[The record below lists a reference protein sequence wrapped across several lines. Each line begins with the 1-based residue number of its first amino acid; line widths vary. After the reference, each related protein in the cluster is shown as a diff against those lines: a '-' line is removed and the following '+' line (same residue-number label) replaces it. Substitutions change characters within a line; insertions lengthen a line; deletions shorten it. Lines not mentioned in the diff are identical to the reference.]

1 MIYHGVGENNS
12 SPQSYA
18 DMRGSMGTA
27 RRRLPSLSSERA
39 TAPRAHLKAERPG
52 PLFVGSLGKG
62 LRVLSA
68 FLDGEAHLSLS
79 DIREMTRLDKSA
91 AQRFAY
97 TLTTLGY
104 LHKDPNTRRYSLSA
118 KMLDWSVAY
127 MRSDHLIQVAGP
139 HLVNLH
145 EETRQAVNL
154 SRLVDTDVIYV
165 IRIPARRARLL
176 SPIVGERV
184 PAFCTASG
192 RAILSRRSDEEITA
206 ILDRS
211 HLAPFT
217 HRTICDRKT
226 ILSRIAAAR
235 EVGYTIAEEECLP
248 GELTIA
254 APIVNAEGISVGGIN
269 MSMTTRDWTPER
281 MRAELAPALLR
292 TVTALSN
299 LQGSRAAAAAL
310 A

>member
-1 MIYHGVGENNS
+1 
-12 SPQSYA
+12 
-18 DMRGSMGTA
+18 MGTA
-27 RRRLPSLSSERA
+27 RRRLQPLPLAREMPLRA
-39 TAPRAHLKAERPG
+39 QAGAEQRG
-52 PLFVGSLGKG
+52 PLFVGSLEKG

-68 FLDGEAHLSLS
+68 FLGGEAHLSLS
-79 DIREMTRLDKSA
+79 DIREITKLDKSA

-97 TLTTLGY
+97 TLTALGY
-104 LHKDPNTRRYSLSA
+104 LHKDPSTRRYTLSA

-127 MRSDHLIQVAGP
+127 MQSDHLIQVAGP

-192 RAILSRRSDEEITA
+192 RAILSRRSDEEVAA

-211 HLAPFT
+211 ELVRFT
-217 HRTICDRKT
+217 HRTICDRKA
-226 ILSRIAAAR
+226 ILTRIAAAR

-254 APIVNAEGISVGGIN
+254 APIVNAEGRSVGGVN

-281 MRAELAPALLR
+281 MRAELAPVLLQ
-292 TVTALSN
+292 TVAALSN
-299 LQGSRAAAAAL
+299 LQGSRVAVPAL

>member
-1 MIYHGVGENNS
+1 
-12 SPQSYA
+12 
-18 DMRGSMGTA
+18 MGTA
-27 RRRLPSLSSERA
+27 RRRPLPLARA
-39 TAPRAHLKAERPG
+39 MPLRGEADADGRG
-52 PLFVGSLGKG
+52 QLFVGSLEKG

-68 FLDGEAHLSLS
+68 FLTGEAHLSLS
-79 DIREMTRLDKSA
+79 DIREITKLDKSA

-97 TLTTLGY
+97 TLHALGY
-104 LHKDPNTRRYSLSA
+104 LNKDPNTRRYTLSA

-127 MRSDHLIQVAGP
+127 MQSDHLIQVAGP

-192 RAILSRRSDEEITA
+192 RAILSRRSDEEVAT

-217 HRTICDRKT
+217 ARTICDRRS
-226 ILSRIAAAR
+226 ILARIAAAR
-235 EVGYTIAEEECLP
+235 QVGYTIAEEECLP

-254 APIVNAEGISVGGIN
+254 APIVNAEGRSIGGVN

-281 MRAELAPALLR
+281 MRAELAPVLLQ
-292 TVTALSN
+292 TVAALSN
-299 LQGSRAAAAAL
+299 LQGSRVAAPAL
-310 A
+310 S

>member
-1 MIYHGVGENNS
+1 
-12 SPQSYA
+12 
-18 DMRGSMGTA
+18 MGTA
-27 RRRLPSLSSERA
+27 RRRVQTLPLEREIPLRVQ
-39 TAPRAHLKAERPG
+39 TGAERRG
-52 PLFVGSLGKG
+52 PLFVGSLDKG

-68 FLDGEAHLSLS
+68 FLTGEAHLGLS
-79 DIREMTRLDKSA
+79 DICEITKLDKSA

-97 TLTTLGY
+97 TLTALGY
-104 LHKDPNTRRYSLSA
+104 LHKDPNTRRYTLSA

-127 MRSDHLIQVAGP
+127 MQSDHLIQVAGP

-192 RAILSRRSDEEITA
+192 RAILSRRSDEEVTA

-211 HLAPFT
+211 HLVPFT
-217 HRTICDRKT
+217 HRTICDRQAV
-226 ILSRIAAAR
+226 LARIAVAR

-254 APIVNAEGISVGGIN
+254 APIVNAEGRSVGGVN

-299 LQGSRAAAAAL
+299 LQGSRVAVAAL

>member
-1 MIYHGVGENNS
+1 M
-12 SPQSYA
+12 P
-18 DMRGSMGTA
+18 
-27 RRRLPSLSSERA
+27 LRA
-39 TAPRAHLKAERPG
+39 QAAAEHRG
-52 PLFVGSLGKG
+52 PLFVGSLEKG

-68 FLDGEAHLSLS
+68 FLGGEAHLSLS
-79 DIREMTRLDKSA
+79 DIREITGLDKSA

-97 TLTTLGY
+97 TLTALGY
-104 LHKDPNTRRYSLSA
+104 LYKDPSTRRYTLSA

-127 MRSDHLIQVAGP
+127 MQSDHLIQVAGP

-192 RAILSRRSDEEITA
+192 RAILSRRSDEEIAA

-211 HLAPFT
+211 QLTPFT
-217 HRTICDRKT
+217 HRTICDRKV
-226 ILSRIAAAR
+226 ILARIAAAR

-254 APIVNAEGISVGGIN
+254 APIVNAEGRSVGGVN

-281 MRAELAPALLR
+281 MRAELAPVLLQ
-292 TVTALSN
+292 TVAALSN
-299 LQGSRAAAAAL
+299 LQGSRAAVPAL